1 MSIFSNR
8 TIRNYKEENKRK
20 SSIQINQNILN
31 YFNKVND
38 RSRIKKIASLNDK
51 KTEIIKDSISEN
63 FQIDYETKNKAKR
76 SLLYL
81 LNIKSKGI
89 FCPQIID
96 YFKKIRESKKIENN
110 LLEIKEDS
118 LEHQIKINLND
129 NDNKIYNKSPKL
141 KSKFFQNTNKEETG
155 NINQTKIEK
164 HTKKRH
170 SFISEENNI
179 INNNNEINNE
189 IKKLEILKEN
199 KNLNV
204 VNNTDNDFI
213 CDNKEPKINNDFI
226 EELCIEYIEN
236 KDVGP
241 VLKEKNNKKKSPK
254 KRQKTNKIDMI
265 YNLQRSELQKFGNYH
280 SSLRTAI
287 QSNIGKKKIINK
299 KK

>member
-38 RSRIKKIASLNDK
+38 RSIIKKIASLNDK